1 MLLKSLILV
10 ESPKFWILSGSR
22 VRREPNYKT
31 RNKLTTLFSNRHIK
45 CLKCS
50 TRCGFQDSS
59 QDLIE
64 VWAPDPLFL
73 SFMCMEW
80 WVTSWHIL
88 SLLYI
93 YTHIDNVCMYDIHCL
108 GPGSITM
115 PLNTSN
121 NKTCWKRMDHA
132 THAWWST
139 WFRNKCLSVKNLSP
153 FWYLF
158 PMVLS

>member
-1 MLLKSLILV
+1 M

-64 VWAPDPLFL
+64 SVGTRS
-73 SFMCMEW
+73 SFSFFHVHGVMGHKL
-80 WVTSWHIL
+80 THSL
-88 SLLYI
+88 SL
-93 YTHIDNVCMYDIHCL
+93 YTHTRARARVREFYTLMGIDV
-108 GPGSITM
+108 
-115 PLNTSN
+115 
-121 NKTCWKRMDHA
+121 
-132 THAWWST
+132 
-139 WFRNKCLSVKNLSP
+139 VKWVS
-153 FWYLF
+153 
-158 PMVLS
+158 S